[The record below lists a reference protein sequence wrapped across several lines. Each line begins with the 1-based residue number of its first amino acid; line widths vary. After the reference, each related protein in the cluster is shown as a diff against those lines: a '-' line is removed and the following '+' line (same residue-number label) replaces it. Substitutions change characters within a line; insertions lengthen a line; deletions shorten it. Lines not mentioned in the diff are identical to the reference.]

1 MDIRAAQQVQRN
13 LRVAVLTEKQKE
25 ANALLG
31 SDARHILLYGGSRS
45 GKTWL
50 LMRAVC
56 IRAMRASGSSHVVLR
71 FRFNHI
77 KNSIIA
83 QTFPDVMRKC
93 FPDIKYKLDKTDW
106 YAEFQNGSKIW
117 FGGLDDKERTEK
129 ILGQEHATI
138 YLNECSQIAYDSRN
152 KAVTRLAQ
160 KVYIDGTEERDEQ
173 GHAIHGSGKLL
184 PLKVYYD
191 ENPPTVG
198 HWSYKM
204 FVKKIEPKSG
214 EALKRPDAYQA
225 MNVNPIDNLDN
236 LPEEYIEELEALP
249 VKDRIRFLQGKFL
262 SQVDNALWTQDII
275 DRHRRTEEQ
284 VPFLTKITVNVDP
297 SGCEGEEDYR
307 SDEIGLTVTGRDAQ
321 GRGYL
326 LEDATGRY
334 SPKQWAIKVKQLY
347 DKWGADYIVAERN
360 YGGAMVENTIKSH
373 WKAAPVK
380 IVVASRGKQQRA
392 EPVSLLYGD
401 PNWEMD
407 PRNIGKPQPIGKI
420 FHVGHF
426 PDLEEQL
433 TNFSS
438 NGYEGG
444 KSPDRA
450 DSMIWG
456 FTELLVDGS
465 SYTLANV

>member
-1 MDIRAAQQVQRN
+1 MSVGLDDARDALAK
-13 LRVAVLTEKQKE
+13 LKVAVLTEKQNE

-31 SDARHILLYGGSRS
+31 SPARHILLYGGSRS

-56 IRAMRASGSSHVVLR
+56 IRAMRSSGSSHVVLR

-77 KNSIIA
+77 KSSIIA

-93 FPDIKYKLDKTDW
+93 FPGVKYRLDKTDW

-117 FGGLDDKERTEK
+117 FGGLDDKDRTEK

-160 KVYIDGTEERDEQ
+160 KCYIDAT
-173 GHAIHGSGKLL
+173 GKPL
-184 PLKVYYD
+184 PLKAYYD

-198 HWSYKM
+198 HWSYKL
-204 FVKKIEPKSG
+204 FIKKTEPKSG
-214 EALKRPDAYQA
+214 EALKRPDSYVHL
-225 MNVNPIDNLDN
+225 NVNPIDNMDN

-249 VKDRIRFLQGKFL
+249 VKDRMRFLMGKFL
-262 SQVDNALWTQDII
+262 AQVDNALWTQDLI
-275 DRHRRTEEQ
+275 DRHRRVPEQ
-284 VPFLTKITVNVDP
+284 VPFLTRITVNIDP
-297 SGCEGEEDYR
+297 SGCEGEDDFR
-307 SDEIGLTVTGRDAQ
+307 SDEIGLTVTGRDASK
-321 GRGYL
+321 RGYL

-334 SPKQWAIKVKQLY
+334 SPKQWAIRTKQLY
-347 DKWGADYIVAERN
+347 DKWGADIIIAERN
-360 YGGAMVENTIKSH
+360 YGGAMVEATIRAQWPS
-373 WKAAPVK
+373 APIKV
-380 IVVASRGKQQRA
+380 ISASRGKVQRA

-401 PNWEMD
+401 PNWEMLN
-407 PRNIGKPQPIGKI
+407 PGRAQPLGKI
-420 FHVGHF
+420 YHVGHF

-433 TNFSS
+433 CNFSS

-456 FTELLVDGS
+456 FTELLVSGS